1 MGCTFEKEFT
11 LNKKFEKKNG
21 LNFYAILY
29 WHSTGMYRIIE
40 ETLVCIVQIAC
51 EKYYL
56 YNHVTKN
63 LSMHAVVRSYC

>member
-40 ETLVCIVQIAC
+40 ETLV
-51 EKYYL
+51 
-56 YNHVTKN
+56 
-63 LSMHAVVRSYC
+63 